1 MHAICAISTA
11 YGVGGIAVI
20 RVSGEGSIAIVDGL
34 FRGRVSLA
42 DAKGGTVHFGRIER
56 NGEVLDEVLCSVFR
70 APHSFTG
77 EDTVEIACHGSLYIQ
92 QELLRWLIDA
102 GCKAAEPGEFTRR
115 AFLNG
120 KMDLTQAEAV
130 ADLIAAQ
137 SKAEKDLA
145 LSQLRGSVST
155 ELAALRERLLHITS
169 LVELE
174 LDFADHEELEFA
186 DRTELQTLADEIEQ
200 KLAALMHSFRTG
212 NAIRNGIS
220 VAIIGA
226 PNVGKSTLLNAL
238 LGEQR
243 AIVSDIQGTT
253 RDTIEDTLVIDG
265 ILFRLIDTAGI
276 RETNDVIER
285 MGVERSRQAMEK
297 AQIIIS
303 VQDAT
308 RPGEVIPATCPRPAR
323 DLTVLSVLNK
333 VDLCS
338 VSEQSERSVLW
349 QRSGLI
355 PLSAKNGD
363 IEPLRRELV
372 RVAKEMLPTSAVML
386 SNARHYEAI
395 TRAHEAILRVRQG
408 LQDGLSGEL
417 LSMDLQDCLAAL
429 GEVTGQITNT
439 EVLALNSKSM
449 DLSTRLI
456 PALRAHELDIRTIIT
471 SRLER
476 GKVDLAICEQNSLL
490 TGEGQSG
497 ASPINWAAAKT
508 YAQQYGEQFG
518 EPVPAEVMAAILR
531 FPDVT
536 KAVEDDSEMTDEE
549 WKDIQSLLN
558 RAIDA
563 FIAFRTQEGAAL
575 QAMFTEKLD
584 GIADLLAQVEP
595 FEKGRVAK
603 IKERL
608 EANLAQLSAE
618 TQAQTDRNRLEQEMI
633 YYLEKLDITEE
644 KVRLTNHIKYFRET
658 MGGEGAGVGKK
669 LGFIAQEMGREIN
682 TLGSKS
688 NQSEMQII
696 VVKMKDVLEQIKEQ
710 VLNVL

>member
-1 MHAICAISTA
+1 MG
-11 YGVGGIAVI
+11 GVALI
-20 RVSGEGSIAIVDGL
+20 RVSGPQAVPVVDSL
-34 FRGRVSLA
+34 FQANHSLA
-42 DAKGGTVHFGRIER
+42 EAKPNSIHFGRIQR
-56 NGEVLDEVLCSVFR
+56 ASDILDEVLCSVFR

-92 QELLRWLIDA
+92 QTLLEWLIDA

-120 KMDLTQAEAV
+120 KMDLTRAEAV

-155 ELAALRERLLHITS
+155 ELAALRERLLHFTS

-200 KLAALMHSFRTG
+200 KLAALMRSFATG

-276 RETNDVIER
+276 RETNDVIEQ

-303 VQDAT
+303 VLDAT

-323 DLTVLSVLNK
+323 DLSVLSVLNK

-338 VSEQSERSVLW
+338 VSEQSERSVLC

-395 TRAHEAILRVRQG
+395 SRAHEAILRVQQG
-408 LQDGLSGEL
+408 LRDGLSGEL
-417 LSMDLQDCLAAL
+417 LSMDLQDCLSAL
-429 GEVTGQITNT
+429 GEVTGQITNQ
-439 EVLALNSKSM
+439 EVLSNIFSKFS
-449 DLSTRLI
+449 I
-456 PALRAHELDIRTIIT
+456 
-471 SRLER
+471 
-476 GKVDLAICEQNSLL
+476 GK
-490 TGEGQSG
+490 
-497 ASPINWAAAKT
+497 
-508 YAQQYGEQFG
+508 
-518 EPVPAEVMAAILR
+518 
-531 FPDVT
+531 
-536 KAVEDDSEMTDEE
+536 
-549 WKDIQSLLN
+549 
-558 RAIDA
+558 
-563 FIAFRTQEGAAL
+563 
-575 QAMFTEKLD
+575 
-584 GIADLLAQVEP
+584 
-595 FEKGRVAK
+595 
-603 IKERL
+603 
-608 EANLAQLSAE
+608 
-618 TQAQTDRNRLEQEMI
+618 
-633 YYLEKLDITEE
+633 
-644 KVRLTNHIKYFRET
+644 
-658 MGGEGAGVGKK
+658 
-669 LGFIAQEMGREIN
+669 
-682 TLGSKS
+682 
-688 NQSEMQII
+688 
-696 VVKMKDVLEQIKEQ
+696 
-710 VLNVL
+710 